1 MITIYTHNPKPTS
14 LEFWRYFVSRYILG
28 RRRGPDSVKES
39 LIRGLYE
46 AGVSFSLDVPKP
58 SGNVIVLSGIS
69 ALEENIEAK
78 KNGVIKKLI
87 AGPNIVVD
95 PRDSGGIICHDAI
108 DIVLT
113 PSNWTA
119 AYWRASAPEIAD
131 KIRVWAAGIS
141 IHQPS
146 DKTGSVIIYD
156 KILDESL
163 VEKIKLEVEKHSGK
177 PALIF
182 TYGSFQRKDYLKAL
196 ETAPAMI
203 YLSRS
208 ESQGLAL
215 FEAWSYDVPTIV
227 NLSEIWQS
235 EDHIWKAPLINAPY
249 LNDEL
254 GLVFQDTRDIPDLL
268 EVAKDLRPKVFCDK
282 NFSDAISAR
291 KLLELL

>member
-1 MITIYTHNPKPTS
+1 MISIYTHNPKRTS
-14 LEFWRYFVSRYILG
+14 LEFWRYVISRYVLR

-46 AGVSFSLDVPKP
+46 NGVSFSLDVAKP
-58 SGNVIVLSGIS
+58 SEKVIVLSGVS
-69 ALEENIEAK
+69 ALQENIEAK
-78 KNGVIKKLI
+78 RSGAIKKLI

-95 PRDSGGIICHDAI
+95 PHDSGGVMCHDAI
-108 DIVLT
+108 DIILT

-119 AYWRASAPEIAD
+119 AYWQASAPEIAD

-141 IHQPS
+141 INQPS

-156 KILDESL
+156 KILNQSL
-163 VEKIKLEVEKHSGK
+163 VSKIKNEVQNHTGQT
-177 PALIF
+177 ALIF
-182 TYGSFQRKDYLKAL
+182 TYGNFKRSTYLKAL
-196 ETAPAMI
+196 KTAPAMI

-215 FEAWSYDVPTIV
+215 FEAWSHDVPTIV
-227 NLSEIWQS
+227 NRSEKW
-235 EDHIWKAPLINAPY
+235 ETNDHLWKAPLINAPY
-249 LNDEL
+249 LNDQL
-254 GLVFQDTRDIPDLL
+254 GFVFEDTKDIPDLL